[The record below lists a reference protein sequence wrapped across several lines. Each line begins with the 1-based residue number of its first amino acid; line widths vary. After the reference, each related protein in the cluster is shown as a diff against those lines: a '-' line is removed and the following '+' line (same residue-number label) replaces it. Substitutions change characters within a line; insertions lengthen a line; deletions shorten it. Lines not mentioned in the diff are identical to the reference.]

1 MNISGAG
8 DALISAALKLW
19 DAGVV
24 NLSGGM
30 LKATSID
37 NTNGGTFNMT
47 GGTLAVDTFT
57 GNLAMTGGTL
67 APGNSPG
74 LTSVFGDYSQDINST
89 LQMEIGGLLAGIEHD
104 VLDVSGIMDLG
115 GSLEVLLYGGFN
127 PDAGDTFD
135 ILNWGSLTGMF
146 DFLVMP
152 TLLGDLFW
160 DTSSLYTTGE
170 LSVGSAPVPEPGTVA
185 LLGLGVAG
193 LGGMYLRRKRKQKV
207 IHRQDAKSAKKNVR
221 L

>member
-1 MNISGAG
+1 
-8 DALISAALKLW
+8 
-19 DAGVV
+19 
-24 NLSGGM
+24 
-30 LKATSID
+30 
-37 NTNGGTFNMT
+37 MT

-170 LSVGSAPVPEPGTVA
+170 LSVGATAVPEPATVA
-185 LLGLGVAG
+185 LLGIGLAG
-193 LGGMYLRRKRKQKV
+193 LGGVYLRRKRREKRKQNAV
-207 IHRQDAKSAKKNVR
+207 DSSQ
-221 L
+221 